1 MAEDVGTQSF
11 TSVILCVTNRLGV
24 NTKRE
29 THGLRAGIIILLHV
43 WAMEDST
50 RDFLSVEVMVILILM
65 NMKTCGY
72 WTQSQAGWRR

>member
-1 MAEDVGTQSF
+1 MAEDAGTQSF

-29 THGLRAGIIILLHV
+29 THGLRAGMITLLHV

-50 RDFLSVEVMVILILM
+50 KDFSSVEVVIFGIHM
-65 NMKTCGY
+65 MTCGY

>member
-1 MAEDVGTQSF
+1 MAEDAGTQSF

-29 THGLRAGIIILLHV
+29 TYGLRSGMIILLHV

-50 RDFLSVEVMVILILM
+50 KDFSSVEVIIFGKYMM
-65 NMKTCGY
+65 TCGY